1 MRENHSSY
9 EVLCELRKLLSGLN
23 FIRKYSPFP
32 GILRCLGES
41 GKHKQNEAE
50 PVIFSASALLSPAGS
65 LRL

>member
-1 MRENHSSY
+1 MKA
-9 EVLCELRKLLSGLN
+9 VSGLN

-41 GKHKQNEAE
+41 GRHEQNEAG
-50 PVIFSASALLSPAGS
+50 PVTFSASALLLLAGS